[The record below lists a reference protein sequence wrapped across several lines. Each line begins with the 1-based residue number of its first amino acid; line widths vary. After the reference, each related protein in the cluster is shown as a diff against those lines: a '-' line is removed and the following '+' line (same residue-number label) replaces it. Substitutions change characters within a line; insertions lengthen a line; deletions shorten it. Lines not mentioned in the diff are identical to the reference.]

1 MTTLNEAVATVR
13 DDQQANPSPSP
24 VVQQTPHPP
33 EQFKQ
38 LQAKQT
44 REALSSPSDYLAA
57 MWRQDSWIPG
67 AIDHWA
73 GSKLQ
78 PDDSYNPYD
87 ETTYQDLTDG
97 VWPEFHGEF
106 SKAASAGQA
115 AWIKH
120 NILSKQNDLEHL
132 GDLGTAGNTG
142 RFAAGFAFGIIDPIN
157 LVAMGASGGASVVAR
172 GAAQASKIA
181 AATAAASRMR
191 PVATGLAT
199 AGVLGGVAERL
210 RQQYNFEDHS
220 MGVLKASIASMA
232 FSAPFIGL
240 HMREQARLWKTAGM
254 ENAAYDAM
262 AEQQAG
268 HALTPEEA
276 ANLKQYVDKLQQATR
291 AGAGVAEQVPE
302 QNGPKFTATQRKAY
316 EDAFAKY
323 DAEQAALKDQQ
334 LGEVAVD
341 SHIAKAAEDQ
351 RIATVLDRVNGPD
364 AQPNAM
370 QMAFAKALGKKP
382 EELTARPEADASAG
396 GIDAPWAADG
406 AGMRDLPGLQH
417 ERAWWDDGSG
427 MNEGRVVDE
436 NVRTGDLMVDH
447 PETGVTTTVN
457 RADLH
462 DLSPGYVA
470 PKPAEGFLGGSIG
483 AAQVAPVSGLWEQ
496 PTAMTRWKNVPTRW
510 DFFTHLNQSENPHLQ
525 FLGFKMVKDAIGID
539 PHEAQGWS
547 ASERKTHYRRQLA
560 GQFHMEARRAYDDA
574 IKARKL
580 PLSKSIGYHRQF
592 YEDVARVA
600 RGDADVLH
608 ANADIAPQLQQA
620 AKAMTDFYA
629 EMKTK
634 LQKAQVKGA
643 ENLPDNPQYVNRQW
657 RQDNIRTAFSKYG
670 DDLYQAVANA
680 IRVPGLTGD
689 IAKAKSFMDAVM
701 KLEFSHAMQDIHLY
715 SKDMVTLRDELG
727 KAGLKDT
734 EVNSIVD
741 LMFDR
746 RAGNAGDAGQA
757 PALKYRFALDENHM
771 ERMPDGTTFKLADLF
786 ENDSR
791 VLIDRYMNS
800 MGGHLSLAEVGIRS
814 RAEFMQRM
822 RDAEEWHAD
831 NTAMTQ
837 SAEKFNRNKQFAQ
850 DLYDNITGRPMST
863 QSFNRADRFLTATR
877 GITRSAMLGQL
888 GIQAT
893 IEMGNALALT
903 SMRALRLHMPTFAGI
918 IRSFRAGHRPTL
930 GLVRDVEM
938 ITGFGREHVASYS
951 RQHEITDYT
960 YDRGISRYE
969 NISNT
974 LSHAVDHMSGNSH
987 ITAGSRAL
995 TARMMVQKHLD
1006 FATERVK
1013 MSEKQRERMVHQGVS
1028 YDDQFDLH
1036 TALKKYT
1043 TMDPKTGA
1051 AQAIDWERWSVEQ
1064 PENYSRFQLL
1074 LSREVRDAIQDHDIG
1089 ESIPFMH
1096 TTVGKIFTELK
1107 TFVIAGHA
1115 KKFLKSLY
1123 YRDQTTFVQWAYSFV
1138 GASLEYSFQNAINF
1152 AHDPEKLKD
1161 KLSPDAIAM
1170 GAISRMAV
1178 LGLLPSLMET
1188 AYSPISGGRTLFT
1201 NGTANT
1207 DNRNLFITPSMNW
1220 AMRVMS
1226 AGQVAGASLN
1236 PLSTNTVTQKDMRD
1250 ALYALPGGNLY
1261 GMRNLNDIISSNF
1274 PKYRA
1279 SPEQ

>member
-1 MTTLNEAVATVR
+1 MVR
-13 DDQQANPSPSP
+13 
-24 VVQQTPHPP
+24 QTPHPL
-33 EQFKQ
+33 EQFAQ
-38 LQAKQT
+38 LQAK
-44 REALSSPSDYLAA
+44 RARDAASSTSDYLGA

-73 GSKLQ
+73 GNQLQ
-78 PDDSYNPYD
+78 PDDRYNPYD
-87 ETTYQDLTDG
+87 EKTYQDLTDG

-120 NILSKQNDLEHL
+120 NILSKQRDLELL

-142 RFAAGFAFGIIDPIN
+142 RFAAGLAFGIIDPIN
-157 LVAMGASGGASVVAR
+157 LVAMAATGGASLALR
-172 GAAQASKIA
+172 GTAQAAKA
-181 AATAAASRMR
+181 AAGASAASRLR

-199 AGVLGGVAERL
+199 AGVLGAGAERL
-210 RQQYNFEDHS
+210 RQQYNFEDYS
-220 MGVLKASIASMA
+220 MGVLHAALTSMA

-240 HMREQARLWKTAGM
+240 HMREQARLRRKAGV
-254 ENAAYDAM
+254 ENAALASM
-262 AEQQAG
+262 AKQQAG
-268 HALTPEEA
+268 EQLTPEEA
-276 ANLKQYVDKLQQATR
+276 ANLKQYVDDLQQAVKVA
-291 AGAGVAEQVPE
+291 AGMAEQVPE
-302 QNGPKFTATQRKAY
+302 QNGPKFTAAQRAAY

-323 DAEQAALKDQQ
+323 DAEQAALKEQQ
-334 LGEVAVD
+334 IGELAVD

-351 RIATVLDRVNGPD
+351 RIATVLERVNGPD

-370 QMAFAKALGKKP
+370 QEAFAKALGRKP
-382 EELTARPEADASAG
+382 TELTARPDGEVV

-406 AGMRDLPGLQH
+406 AGERGLPALHH
-417 ERAWWDDGSG
+417 ERVWWDDGSG
-427 MNEGRVVDE
+427 MSEGRVVDE
-436 NVRTGDLMVDH
+436 NLRTGDLTVEH
-447 PETGVTTTVN
+447 PDTGVTTTVN

-462 DLSPGYVA
+462 ELSPGYTA
-470 PKPAEGFLGGSIG
+470 PKPANGFLGGSIG
-483 AAQVAPVSGLWEQ
+483 AAQVAPVAGLWEQ
-496 PTAMTRWKNVPTRW
+496 STAMTGWKNAPTRW
-510 DFFTHLNQSENPHLQ
+510 DYFTHLNQSENPHLQ

-547 ASERKTHYRRQLA
+547 ASELKTHYRRQLA
-560 GQFHMEARRAYDDA
+560 GQFHMEARRAYDEA

-580 PLSKSIGYHRQF
+580 PLSKAIGYHRQF

-629 EMKTK
+629 DMRAK
-634 LQKAQVKGA
+634 LQKAQVAGA
-643 ENLPDNPQYVNRQW
+643 EHLPDNPQYVNRQW
-657 RQDNIRTAFSKYG
+657 RQDNIRTAFEKYG

-680 IRVPGLTGD
+680 IRVPGLSGD
-689 IAKAKSFMDAVM
+689 IAKAKSFLGAVM

-727 KAGLKDT
+727 SAGLSDG
-734 EVNSIVD
+734 EINSIVD

-771 ERMPDGTTFKLADLF
+771 ERMSDGTTFKLADLF

-800 MGGHLSLAEVGIRS
+800 MGGHLALAEVGIRS

-822 RDAEEWHAD
+822 RDAEKWHAD
-831 NTAMTQ
+831 NMAMTQ

-863 QSFNRADRFLTATR
+863 QTFNRADRFLTATR

-903 SMRALRLHMPTFAGI
+903 SMRAFRLHMPTFAGI
-918 IRSFRAGHRPTL
+918 IRSFRAGHQPTL
-930 GLVRDVEM
+930 GLARDVEM

-960 YDRGISRYE
+960 YDRGLSRYE

-987 ITAGSRAL
+987 ITAGTRAF

-1013 MSEKQRERMVHQGVS
+1013 MSDKQRERMVHQGVS
-1028 YDDQFDLH
+1028 LDDQPDVH
-1036 TALKKYT
+1036 AALKKYT
-1043 TMDPKTGA
+1043 TMDPRTGA
-1051 AQAIDWERWSVEQ
+1051 AHTIEWERWSVER
-1064 PENYSRFQLL
+1064 PETYSRFQLL

-1123 YRDQTTFVQWAYSFV
+1123 YRDRTTFVQWAFAFV
-1138 GASLEYSFQNAINF
+1138 GAVLEYSLQNAINF
-1152 AHDPEKLKD
+1152 AHDPEKLKE
-1161 KLSPDAIAM
+1161 KLSPEAIAM
-1170 GAISRMAV
+1170 GAIPRMPV
-1178 LGLLPSLMET
+1178 LGLLPSLLET
-1188 AYSPISGGRTLFT
+1188 AYSPISGGQTLFSY
-1201 NGTANT
+1201 GTANT

-1226 AGQVAGASLN
+1226 AGQVAGSYLN

-1261 GMRNLNDIISSNF
+1261 GMRNLNDMISSNF
-1274 PKYRA
+1274 PKYRLHQ
-1279 SPEQ
+1279 E